1 MVKWIFDDEHGL
13 LSSMDCRQD
22 FVDLTSFILKPGAA
36 ASSHVEPTPVRIPRG
51 ALAAS
56 QATIG
61 SQPGALLAP
70 SQVRWLPARGA
81 SALPKSQKCQQ
92 PLLRRLL
99 RQLRRTRPGTQN
111 TDAIALGVAG
121 SSTGGIGNVS
131 LRSRSESQERT
142 YLPSSRSLQPSLAH
156 GGWVAL
162 SAPIA
167 EHQQVLTL
175 KVMGGRVCGPASQ

>member
-1 MVKWIFDDEHGL
+1 MRNRTQQGLGREPAHRMVKWIFDDEHGL

-70 SQVRWLPARGA
+70 SQVRWLPARCVVG
-81 SALPKSQKCQQ
+81 SLP
-92 PLLRRLL
+92 
-99 RQLRRTRPGTQN
+99 
-111 TDAIALGVAG
+111 G
-121 SSTGGIGNVS
+121 SLS
-131 LRSRSESQERT
+131 LSPSLSLYLIFHTRT
-142 YLPSSRSLQPSLAH
+142 YS
-156 GGWVAL
+156 
-162 SAPIA
+162 
-167 EHQQVLTL
+167 
-175 KVMGGRVCGPASQ
+175 